1 MQTNRRYLPMFLAA
15 VSVLVLGAGCF
26 RVGPRVVQAP
36 EKPGTIQVAGDTGK
50 TRKPD
55 SRYEAS
61 SSSTAMAY
69 LKLNG
74 GEADVTRGGIKVAGE
89 DGLELAS
96 GDRLTVASGTVFVVY
111 PDSGAS
117 QLESGTDLVLSVD
130 ESKPGMVMQL
140 ELVAGRVWTRFER
153 LFGKE
158 EYYAVS
164 SNGVVATVRGT
175 AFGVSADD
183 GVVDV
188 QVADHD
194 VEVTTESGGP
204 SQWRPEKIMRALKI
218 SAGEGLKI
226 ATRGALP
233 DIQLL
238 KTSIRRLNV
247 SERLTQGFKFGANKL
262 LPERLRKP
270 ANPLRLKIQP
280 IMSPDLQSYQDILL
294 RRAAFFMQ
302 ATSTFVAPTRL
313 PTLQETTA
321 PTSTPTIKGP
331 SS

>member
-1 MQTNRRYLPMFLAA
+1 MFLAA
-15 VSVLVLGAGCF
+15 AFVLVLGAGCF
-26 RVGPRVVQAP
+26 RVGPRVVKAP
-36 EKPGTIQVAGDTGK
+36 EKSGAVQVADGAGK
-50 TRKPD
+50 TQKLD
-55 SRYEAS
+55 GRYEES
-61 SSSTAMAY
+61 NSSTAMAY
-69 LKLNG
+69 LESNG
-74 GEADVTRGGIKVAGE
+74 GEADVTRGGTKVAGR

-96 GDRLTVASGTVFVVY
+96 GDRLTVATGTVYVVY

-117 QLESGTDLVLSVD
+117 QLEAGTDLVISVD

-153 LFGKE
+153 LFGKD

-175 AFGVSADD
+175 AFGVSAHD
-183 GVVDV
+183 GEVDV
-188 QVADHD
+188 QVADHE

-204 SQWRPEKIMRALKI
+204 SQWNPEKITQALKI

-247 SERLTQGFKFGANKL
+247 AERLAQGFKFGVNKL
-262 LPERLRKP
+262 LPERLRRP
-270 ANPLRLKIQP
+270 TNPLRLKIQP
-280 IMSPDLQSYQDILL
+280 IMSPELQSYRDILL

-302 ATSTFVAPTRL
+302 ATTTFVAPTRL
-313 PTLQETTA
+313 PTLQETTT
-321 PTSTPTIKGP
+321 PTTTPTIKGP